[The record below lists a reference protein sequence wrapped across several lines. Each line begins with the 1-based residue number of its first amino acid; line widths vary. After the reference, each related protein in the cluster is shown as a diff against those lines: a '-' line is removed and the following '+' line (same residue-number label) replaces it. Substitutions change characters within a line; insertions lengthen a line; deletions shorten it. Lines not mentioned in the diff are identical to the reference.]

1 MQAAELAARAAS
13 AAQAA
18 ASTAEIGKSSEF
30 SGVSWRAQARK
41 WHAYGWRGG
50 TMHHIANCDVEADA
64 AKAVDDWLLQHG
76 KDRVNFDAENN
87 RIVQQSTD
95 ASIYR
100 GVTPAHKR
108 DGKWMAQIYVNTT
121 SEYLGRFDTQKEAA
135 EAYDERAWK
144 LGKPT
149 NFTFDG
155 ERNELKRGKVKPQV
169 RTETWTAALEAERA
183 ARIAAPWDF

>member
-1 MQAAELAARAAS
+1 LQAAELAARAAS
-13 AAQAA
+13 ATQAA

-100 GVTPAHKR
+100 GVTWHKR
-108 DGKWMAQIYVNTT
+108 DGKWMAQIYVSTT
-121 SEYLGRFDTQKEAA
+121 AEYLGRFDTQKEAA